1 MESQA
6 TGGTITIHHNLY
18 ESMMNP
24 FETYLGEFFPFLN
37 GVLSLVS
44 MIVFGIL
51 IGALVGIIF
60 SKVIQKIRNDT
71 YLEITLS
78 LALAHAAFLVAEVT
92 NHYFLPVSGII
103 ATVAAAMVLGNYG
116 RYKIS
121 PKVEE
126 VMEKYWGFFAFI
138 SNSLVFVLV
147 GMMLINLNVN
157 WRPMVP
163 LMLATVPIVIIA
175 RALSVYSV
183 FGFLNFLKKEE
194 RVPRSWQHV
203 LSW

>member
-1 MESQA
+1 
-6 TGGTITIHHNLY
+6 
-18 ESMMNP
+18 
-24 FETYLGEFFPFLN
+24 
-37 GVLSLVS
+37 
-44 MIVFGIL
+44 MIVFGIVV
-51 IGALVGIIF
+51 GACAGIIF
-60 SKVIQKIRNDT
+60 SKVIQKIRNDS

-78 LALAHAAFLVAEVT
+78 LALAHATFLVAELI
-92 NHYFLPVSGII
+92 NHYFIPVSGII

-126 VMEKYWGFFAFI
+126 VMERYWGFFAFVT
-138 SNSLVFVLV
+138 NSLVFILV
-147 GMMLINLNVN
+147 GMMLVNLEVN
-157 WRPMVP
+157 WRP
-163 LMLATVPIVIIA
+163 LLLPILITIPVVILA

>member
-1 MESQA
+1 
-6 TGGTITIHHNLY
+6 
-18 ESMMNP
+18 
-24 FETYLGEFFPFLN
+24 
-37 GVLSLVS
+37 
-44 MIVFGIL
+44 MIVFGII
-51 IGALVGIIF
+51 IGACAGIIF
-60 SKVIQKIRNDT
+60 SKVIQKIRNDS

-78 LALAHAAFLVAEVT
+78 LALAHATFLVAELI
-92 NHYFLPVSGII
+92 NHYLIPVSGII

-126 VMEKYWGFFAFI
+126 VMERYWGFFAFVT
-138 SNSLVFVLV
+138 NSLVFILV
-147 GMMLINLNVN
+147 GMMLVNLEVN
-157 WRPMVP
+157 WRP
-163 LMLATVPIVIIA
+163 LLLPILITIPVVILA
-175 RALSVYSV
+175 RAISVYSV